1 MSVPSKVVRAVGP
14 WLVATGCAEAPDPGP
29 SDELEDTDAVEA
41 APAPNDPDAWG
52 PYEVGVDT
60 LAFTDPRGKV
70 MKVEVWY
77 PGDAS
82 NDPDPD
88 PYEEV
93 AITLRA
99 HRWVPADRRGAPY
112 PVIGFTHGLGG
123 IRFQSASLCEYLA
136 SHGFVVV
143 GPDHAGHTLFDFLGG
158 FDSAETGR
166 VILERP
172 GDVSLSI
179 DHVLQLSEDEAPHLA
194 GVGDASRLGVV
205 GHSFGALNVLMLAG
219 ADDDLPGL
227 ADWCEEN
234 RGNACNYVDRIDFD
248 AVGAT
253 DFADERVVAAV
264 AMAPG
269 GWYAFGPEGEGLA
282 GLPPTLVFGGTKD
295 QTLSWETEISPTYA
309 ALTPTRYLGELADAG
324 HNAPFSDLCRL
335 LPTLGDC
342 GGADAGYL
350 SQDEGHAIV
359 NPLVTAFLRRY
370 VLEDET
376 MDAFLQAPFTDGF
389 PALTWSAEP

>member
-1 MSVPSKVVRAVGP
+1 MAVRPHGNGSSLLA
-14 WLVATGCAEAPDPGP
+14 LVAAACAVASDPGGP
-29 SDELEDTDAVEA
+29 DGLLDSDDVEV
-41 APAPNDPDAWG
+41 APPPHDPDVWG
-52 PYEVGVDT
+52 PYGVGVDT
-60 LAFTDPRGKV
+60 LTFTDPRGKA
-70 MKVEVWY
+70 MKVEVWF
-77 PGDAS
+77 PADTS
-82 NDPDPD
+82 QDPDPD
-88 PYEEV
+88 PYEE
-93 AITLRA
+93 IPINLRG

-123 IRFQSASLCEYLA
+123 IRFQSASLCEHLA

-143 GPDHAGHTLFDFLGG
+143 SPDHDGHTLFDFLGG

-166 VILERP
+166 VIVERP

-179 DHVLQLSEDEAPHLA
+179 DHVLQLTEEEAPHLA
-194 GVGDASRLGVV
+194 GLGDASRLGIV
-205 GHSFGALNVLMLAG
+205 GHSFGAINTLMLAG
-219 ADDDLPGL
+219 AEDDLPGL
-227 ADWCEEN
+227 ADWCAQN
-234 RGNACNYVDRIDFD
+234 RGNACSYVDRIDFD
-248 AVGAT
+248 EVGVT
-253 DFADERVVAAV
+253 DFADPRVVAAV

-282 GLPPTLVFGGTKD
+282 GLPPTLVLGGTKD
-295 QTLSWETEISPTYA
+295 QVLDWESEIAPTYA

-342 GGADAGYL
+342 GGADAGYV

-359 NPLVTAFLRRY
+359 HPLVTAFLRRY
-370 VLEDET
+370 VLEDDT
-376 MDAFLQAPFTDGF
+376 MDAWLQAPSTDRF